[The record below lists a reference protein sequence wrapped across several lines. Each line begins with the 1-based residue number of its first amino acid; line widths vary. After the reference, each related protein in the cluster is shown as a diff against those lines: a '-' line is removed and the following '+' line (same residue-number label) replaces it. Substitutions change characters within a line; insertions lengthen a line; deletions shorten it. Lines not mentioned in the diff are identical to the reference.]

1 VENKSGKSSCKE
13 TILSNKIK
21 VENHHARK
29 QYSGRKKNINKAV
42 DGKWKLS

>member
-13 TILSNKIK
+13 TILRPKT
-21 VENHHARK
+21 
-29 QYSGRKKNINKAV
+29 NINKAV